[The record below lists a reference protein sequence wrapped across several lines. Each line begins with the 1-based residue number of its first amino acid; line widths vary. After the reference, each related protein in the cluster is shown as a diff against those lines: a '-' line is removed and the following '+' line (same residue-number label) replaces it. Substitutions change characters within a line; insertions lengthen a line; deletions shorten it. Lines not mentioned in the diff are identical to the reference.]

1 MPQGTLRRVSRR
13 TSGPKRSNF
22 FAVLETRL
30 NEVLIENTELSSA
43 ALEEFYVCKRLVA
56 VPPDNRDALVRRVPE
71 DIRALAEGFSDQDAR
86 VDALELDFIDF
97 LLTYKANRILS
108 VIGSVGV
115 GKTTFLRYVLRSL
128 RAECVSL
135 RPYVPVFINCVA
147 LASPHPNYSDLLFE
161 IVGSIEHVFLGK
173 KSGATTNGTPDPA
186 IDAEKTQS
194 LSLEYRQLGSSLRS
208 ASDIVE
214 FVQRLTQVCQAG
226 CEPVVIFDNV
236 DQLKPEV
243 VADIVALARSVHLRT
258 GLCVITAMRPATHS
272 TQVELQRGNGAF

>member
-173 KSGATTNGTPDPA
+173 KSGATTN
-186 IDAEKTQS
+186 
-194 LSLEYRQLGSSLRS
+194 
-208 ASDIVE
+208 
-214 FVQRLTQVCQAG
+214 
-226 CEPVVIFDNV
+226 
-236 DQLKPEV
+236 
-243 VADIVALARSVHLRT
+243 
-258 GLCVITAMRPATHS
+258 
-272 TQVELQRGNGAF
+272 